1 VSTVAPFTAS
11 IAAMYQ
17 EALLAH
23 HRAPHNRRVIDA
35 PTAVGARK
43 NPVCGD
49 EITVMV
55 SVAADAVQDV
65 AFTGRSCSIAT
76 ASASMMT
83 DAVAGL
89 TVGEALA
96 VADAVDRMLHAVGAG
111 GASGVDAVPEPLPDA
126 LTPLRGV
133 APFPGR
139 HGCAMLPWQA
149 LREALTT
156 KR

>member
-1 VSTVAPFTAS
+1 MAPFTAS

-17 EALLAH
+17 DGLLAH

-49 EITVMV
+49 DITVMV
-55 SVAADAVQDV
+55 VLDTDAVGDTVRDV
-65 AFTGRSCSIAT
+65 AFTGRGCSIAT

-83 DAVAGL
+83 DAVTGL
-89 TVGEALA
+89 AVSEALA
-96 VADAVDRMLHAVGAG
+96 VADAVDRMLHASGAD
-111 GASGVDAVPEPLPDA
+111 ASAASVLPEA
-126 LTPLRGV
+126 LTPLLGV

-149 LREALTT
+149 LREALTA

>member
-1 VSTVAPFTAS
+1 
-11 IAAMYQ
+11 MYQ
-17 EALLAH
+17 DGLLAH
-23 HRAPHNRRVIDA
+23 HRAPHNRRVIET

-49 EITVMV
+49 EIMVMV
-55 SVAADAVQDV
+55 VLDVGVGRDIVGDV
-65 AFTGRSCSIAT
+65 AFTGRGCSIAT

-83 DAVAGL
+83 DAVTGL
-89 TVGEALA
+89 AVSEALA
-96 VADAVDRMLHAVGAG
+96 VADAVDRMLHASGAD
-111 GASGVDAVPEPLPDA
+111 ASAESVLPEA
-126 LTPLRGV
+126 LTPLLGV

-149 LREALTT
+149 LREALTA